1 MNATEGSQGHPL
13 RSVCKPLSIVFF
25 ATITLSEY
33 PLRNHSFPQLA
44 MIETTVLDFKL
55 SNTFQEYKAY
65 MEAAEQQA
73 MFSEMGVKIFY
84 LGVSQENPKRAI
96 VMFQGPESVLYEIF
110 MNPQT
115 KPVVEAS
122 GHIYEGTLITRWIAE

>member
-1 MNATEGSQGHPL
+1 
-13 RSVCKPLSIVFF
+13 
-25 ATITLSEY
+25 
-33 PLRNHSFPQLA
+33 
-44 MIETTVLDFKL
+44 MIETTVLDFEL

-65 MEAAEQQA
+65 MEASEQQV

-84 LGVSQENPKRAI
+84 LGVSQENPKRATVI
-96 VMFQGPESVLYEIF
+96 FQGPENVLHDIF

-122 GHIYEGTLITRWIAE
+122 GHIYEGTVITRWLAD

>member
-1 MNATEGSQGHPL
+1 
-13 RSVCKPLSIVFF
+13 
-25 ATITLSEY
+25 
-33 PLRNHSFPQLA
+33 
-44 MIETTVLDFKL
+44 MIETTVLDFEL

-65 MEAAEQQA
+65 MEASEQQV

-84 LGVSQENPKRAI
+84 LGVSQENPKRATVI
-96 VMFQGPESVLYEIF
+96 FQGPENVLYDIF

-122 GHIYEGTLITRWIAE
+122 GHIYEGTVITRWLAD